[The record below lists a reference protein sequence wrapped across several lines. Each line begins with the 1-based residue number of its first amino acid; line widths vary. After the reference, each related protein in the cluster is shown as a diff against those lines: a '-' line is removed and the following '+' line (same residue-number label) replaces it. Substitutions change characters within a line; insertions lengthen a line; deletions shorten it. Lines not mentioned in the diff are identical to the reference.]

1 MKRRKR
7 MKNTRKSIAMLMTLA
22 MILSLE
28 SGVTMPRKARAAGY
42 GLKNP
47 TNTKEDGS
55 GVTTWDCIYFGHYW
69 QNDTNGD
76 GIADE
81 DDKKQP
87 IKWRVLSVNGEDAF
101 LLADQNLDVKP
112 YNTYYTK
119 KMHWETCTLRKWL
132 NGYGE
137 SDTNEGNDNFIDN
150 AFNDLEQD
158 AILDDDGTND
168 KISLM
173 SRGDVANV
181 SYGFNETFDVKSDTR
196 VSTATSYTARKR
208 NISGACS
215 WVLCQ
220 ISYVDRDGDTTMD
233 VGANGMGHDCSKNV
247 SQSNCVRPI
256 LHLNLSRSELW
267 KYAGTVSSDEWR
279 IPEPSPKKVDT
290 TKITATAYNSDS
302 FVPLEGVK
310 IFIEDLGDMST
321 DSRGNAMME
330 NTQREPSILRKVTA
344 KKDGYRDYIYYTT
357 IISPDVIDLSYTEIN
372 QLNIPMCK
380 SKDNDNVTP
389 YVSSV
394 VYYLNGRT
402 ENCGGQQFQKSDIVK
417 FRVCGVWNDKTPDH
431 YCLYQEGGETFR
443 STDGT
448 FELNI
453 GMSFKEQDKIYAKMV
468 AKDGTESEPQ
478 RVNIC
483 VVADNMDDDAEKYIS
498 VLNNPAKSEILKDV
512 PFLDGSGLDFDI
524 GKLKCSYSCQDKKIR
539 IRLGS
544 EAEYS
549 EDIFND
555 EKWKEWKKFCES
567 QPEDLTVS
575 QWADILK
582 SKNMTSSVTHNIN
595 MKLTGYGWL
604 EGDCNNNTT
613 TPLTGGI
620 QVIMNVGTNFSQQ
633 YLIGTIPVYMEE
645 GLKIDGEFVGNV
657 TYDFQDKKLRGDNKL
672 TISPSLSVGGGVGVL
687 YVATVGAEGSAS
699 MPMEINVPK
708 GMTSAKLSGSLSLKA
723 SVLGFQ
729 YSKDFAQKEFVLFEK
744 NVNGLRGASGKKTS
758 RQISMYDMDSYELPE
773 ETAEPTVWYGDKKNK
788 KLRKGIGTADNLKE
802 QLLETGT
809 SELTEPVLVSEGGTT
824 MAVFLTEDAQRETIH
839 RTKLVYTV
847 YDPETSLW
855 SEPEAVEDDETGDLL
870 PYLTAANGKIAVS
883 WMNYDSSVDDSSSM
897 EDALSSSFLCY
908 AVWNPETARFEVSS
922 DTLASDADTTYNS
935 VRPLIDQDGNVT
947 RIGLKNTAA
956 DIFGTDGNNILF
968 MEGTHDQQNISK
980 EITVTQGIP
989 VSYDVAE
996 DGDGVRAAIC
1006 VDTDRDM
1013 TTMEDREIY
1022 VYSSDGTVTCVTE
1035 ENVYDGAPKYARYC
1049 GKTALYWYSGDGYH
1063 ILDEQGEETVIPKE
1077 ISDQISENFDVVSNN
1092 EGKTAI
1098 VYSSAQEDGTYQ
1110 LSALLYDEDRN
1121 VWTTQVILT
1130 DSGEDIFRANG
1141 YFNEQGDME
1150 FIYRKGSTADTGALY
1165 ALRAETA
1172 PDVEIVNAYL
1182 EDGTEVPGQNT
1193 TLYVGVRNNGTEKIR
1208 NYSVEAD
1215 GQVTSGSAVILP
1227 GESTLLEVPYT
1238 VPDQVESREVEVSVQ
1253 VDGDCNTSN
1262 NSFTMDA
1269 GYTDLAL
1276 AVSEDRTDAG
1286 KRVTVIV
1293 ENQEAVEADATL
1305 EVHEDSETG
1314 TLVSTQKLGTMKQG
1328 EKVSVSFIYKNKIV
1342 GDTDAEH
1349 LYYVVKSD
1357 KKEKYTSNNVDYV
1370 ILPESPEKDIEPS
1383 PSVSPSENPEGTSSP
1398 NPTLN
1403 PTKAT
1408 TVTPT
1413 AKPIQKPSVTPTVK
1427 PTQKPT
1433 VAPTAKPAGKPS
1445 STPKVKPTKA
1455 PDTNASAVPDS
1466 PMPAPSN
1473 AQASSSQSPAG
1484 TQQPSGSSIPVST
1497 FRPGS
1502 TGTLS
1507 PSASGGSGIT
1517 AAASSS
1523 LKTTVSA
1530 SKAPAATQTFY
1541 KGQVFKDVKTKA
1553 YYKILSVTATGGKA
1567 AYLRPVD
1574 KKVKKVTIK
1583 ETVTFKGKRFKI
1595 TQIGNKAFKDYKK
1608 LQKITIGRKVSVIGK
1623 KTFANCRSLKV
1634 VILTG
1639 PKQKLPK
1646 NAFAGCPRKPKVRKT
1661 Y

>member
-1 MKRRKR
+1 MKHK
-7 MKNTRKSIAMLMTLA
+7 MKKTRKPIAILTTLA

-28 SGVTMPRKARAAGY
+28 SGVTMPRKVRAADY

-47 TNTKEDGS
+47 VTASN
-55 GVTTWDCIYFGHYW
+55 GVTTWDCVYFGNYW
-69 QNDTNGD
+69 QEDTNGD
-76 GIADE
+76 GVADE
-81 DDKKQP
+81 NDEKQP
-87 IKWRVLSVNGEDAF
+87 IKWRVLSVDGDDAF
-101 LLADQNLDVKP
+101 LLADQNLDVRR
-112 YNTYYTK
+112 YNESHRNVT
-119 KMHWETCTLRKWL
+119 WETCTLRSWL
-132 NGYGE
+132 NGYGASANVE
-137 SDTNEGNDNFIDN
+137 NTDYSSNNFIDT
-150 AFNDLEQD
+150 AFTAAEQS
-158 AILDDDGTND
+158 AILRTDVINEDNPYYDTEGGND
-168 KISLM
+168 TTDQVYLLS
-173 SRGDVANV
+173 VAEASNA
-181 SYGFNETFDVKSDTR
+181 SYGFDSNHRAKSKTR
-196 VSTATSYTARKR
+196 EAKNTSYAKEQGAWTSTSTEYEGNGDWWLRLPG
-208 NISGACS
+208 NYSDSISHVINSNGIGVNS
-215 WVLCQ
+215 STVG
-220 ISYVDRDGDTTMD
+220 SYYV
-233 VGANGMGHDCSKNV
+233 A
-247 SQSNCVRPI
+247 VRPA
-256 LHLNLSRSELW
+256 LHLNLSFSNLW
-267 KYAGTVSSDEWR
+267 SYAGTVSSEGGSQSTSAPQPLQKVDSSR
-279 IPEPSPKKVDT
+279 ITASVYAYGSFGPVEGAEIFVEGLGSMYTNADGTASMENPQTEPSVMR
-290 TKITATAYNSDS
+290 KIT
-302 FVPLEGVK
+302 VK
-310 IFIEDLGDMST
+310 KE
-321 DSRGNAMME
+321 
-330 NTQREPSILRKVTA
+330 
-344 KKDGYRDYIYYTT
+344 GYRDYIYYTT
-357 IISPDVIDLSYTEIN
+357 ILSPDVTSVYAAN
-372 QLNIPMCK
+372 QLSISMK
-380 SKDNDNVTP
+380 SSKSGDDMTP

-394 VYYLNGRT
+394 VYYSN
-402 ENCGGQQFQKSDIVK
+402 EVAKKCGGQRFLSSDTVK
-417 FRVCGVWNDKTPDH
+417 FRVCGVWNGKTPDY
-431 YCLYQEGGETFR
+431 YCLYQEGGKSFQSE
-443 STDGT
+443 DGI
-448 FELNI
+448 FQLNI
-453 GMSFKEQDKIYAKMV
+453 GKSFQGKGKIYVKMA
-468 AKDGTESEPQ
+468 AKDGTESEPEWVYITVPENSTGQ
-478 RVNIC
+478 
-483 VVADNMDDDAEKYIS
+483 DSDDYLP
-498 VLNNPAKSEILKDV
+498 VLNSTAESENLQGV
-512 PFLDGSGLDFDI
+512 PFLEGSKLAFDI
-524 GKLKCSYSCQDKKIR
+524 GKLKISCSCKDGKIR
-539 IRLGS
+539 MMLGR
-544 EAEYS
+544 
-549 EDIFND
+549 DIGKDGAGDVFKD
-555 EKWKEWKKFCES
+555 EEWAKWKEFCES
-567 QPEDLTVS
+567 QPYDLNMS
-575 QWADILK
+575 QWKDILT
-582 SKNMTSSVTHNIN
+582 SGNLTSSWTTKAT

-620 QVIMNVGTNFSQQ
+620 QVIMNVGTTFSQQ

-645 GLKIDGEFVGNV
+645 GLKVEGKFDGSV
-657 TYDFQDKKLRGDNKL
+657 TYDFQDKKLQGDNKL

-708 GMTSAKLSGSLSLKA
+708 GMTSAKLSGTLSLKA

-729 YSKDFAQKEFVLFEK
+729 YSKELAKKEFVLYEK
-744 NVNGLRGASGKKTS
+744 NVDGLRGASGKKTS
-758 RQISMYDMDSYELPE
+758 PQISMYDMDSYELPE
-773 ETAEPTVWYGDKKNK
+773 EMAEPTVWYGDKKNK

-824 MAVFLTEDAQRETIH
+824 MAAFLTEDAQRETIH

-883 WMNYDSSVDDSSSM
+883 WMNYDASVDDSSSM
-897 EDALSSSFLCY
+897 EDALSSSSLCY
-908 AVWNPETARFEVSS
+908 AVWNPETSRFELSS

-980 EITVTQGIP
+980 EIMVTQGIP

-996 DGDGVRAAIC
+996 DGDGVRAAVC

-1035 ENVYDGAPKYARYC
+1035 KNDYDGAPKYAKYC

-1077 ISDQISENFDVVSNN
+1077 ISNQISENFDVVSND

-1121 VWTTQVILT
+1121 VWTSQVVLT
-1130 DSGEDIFRANG
+1130 DSGEDIFRASG

-1165 ALRAETA
+1165 ALQAETA
-1172 PDVEIVNAYL
+1172 PDAEIVNAYL

-1227 GESTLLEVPYT
+1227 GESRLLEVPYT

-1253 VDGDCNTSN
+1253 VDGDCDTSN

-1276 AVSEDRTDAG
+1276 AVSEDSTDAG
-1286 KRVTVIV
+1286 KRVTVTV

-1328 EKVSVSFIYKNKIV
+1328 EKVSVSFIYKNKIA
-1342 GDTDAEH
+1342 GDTGAEH

-1383 PSVSPSENPEGTSSP
+1383 PSADPSETPDGTLSPE
-1398 NPTLN
+1398 
-1403 PTKAT
+1403 PTK
-1408 TVTPT
+1408 TPT
-1413 AKPIQKPSVTPTVK
+1413 PK
-1427 PTQKPT
+1427 PTPKPF
-1433 VAPTAKPAGKPS
+1433 

-1466 PMPAPSN
+1466 PMPASSD
-1473 AQASSSQSPAG
+1473 AQTSSSQSPAG
-1484 TQQPSGSSIPVST
+1484 TQQPSGSQVPAASL
-1497 FRPGS
+1497 RPGS

-1517 AAASSS
+1517 VAASSS
-1523 LKTTVSA
+1523 PKTTVSP
-1530 SKAPAATQTFY
+1530 SKAPAATQTLR

-1567 AYLRPVD
+1567 AYLRPID

-1583 ETVTFKGKRFKI
+1583 NTVTFKGKKFKI

-1608 LQKITIGRKVSVIGK
+1608 LQKVTIGRKVSVIGK

-1661 Y
+1661 H

>member
-1 MKRRKR
+1 MKHK
-7 MKNTRKSIAMLMTLA
+7 MKKTRKPIAILTTLA

-28 SGVTMPRKARAAGY
+28 FGVTMPRKVRAADY

-47 TNTKEDGS
+47 VTASN
-55 GVTTWDCIYFGHYW
+55 GVTTWDCVYFGNYW
-69 QNDTNGD
+69 QEDTNGD
-76 GIADE
+76 GVADE
-81 DDKKQP
+81 NDEKQP
-87 IKWRVLSVNGEDAF
+87 IKWRVLSVDGDDAF
-101 LLADQNLDVKP
+101 LLADQNLDVRR
-112 YNTYYTK
+112 YNESHRNVT
-119 KMHWETCTLRKWL
+119 WETCTLRSWL
-132 NGYGE
+132 NGYGASANVE
-137 SDTNEGNDNFIDN
+137 NTDYSSNNFIDT
-150 AFNDLEQD
+150 AFTAAEQS
-158 AILDDDGTND
+158 AILRTDVINEDNPYYDTEGGND
-168 KISLM
+168 TTDQVYLLS
-173 SRGDVANV
+173 VAEASNA
-181 SYGFNETFDVKSDTR
+181 SYGFDSNHRAKSKTR
-196 VSTATSYTARKR
+196 EAKNTSYAKEQGAWTSTSTEYEGNGDWWLRLPG
-208 NISGACS
+208 NYSDSISHVINSNGIGVNS
-215 WVLCQ
+215 STVG
-220 ISYVDRDGDTTMD
+220 SYYV
-233 VGANGMGHDCSKNV
+233 A
-247 SQSNCVRPI
+247 VRPA
-256 LHLNLSRSELW
+256 LHLNLSFSNLW
-267 KYAGTVSSDEWR
+267 SYAGTVSSEGGSQSTSAPQPLQKVDSSR
-279 IPEPSPKKVDT
+279 ITASVYAYGSFGPVEGAEISVEGLGSMYTNADGTASMENPQTEPSMMR
-290 TKITATAYNSDS
+290 KIT
-302 FVPLEGVK
+302 V
-310 IFIEDLGDMST
+310 
-321 DSRGNAMME
+321 
-330 NTQREPSILRKVTA
+330 

-357 IISPDVIDLSYTEIN
+357 ILSPDVTSVYAAN
-372 QLNIPMCK
+372 QLSISMK
-380 SKDNDNVTP
+380 SSKSGDDVTP

-394 VYYLNGRT
+394 VYYSN
-402 ENCGGQQFQKSDIVK
+402 EVAKKCGGQRFLSSDTVK
-417 FRVCGVWNDKTPDH
+417 FRVCGVWNGKTPDY
-431 YCLYQEGGETFR
+431 YCLYQESGKSFQSE
-443 STDGT
+443 DGI
-448 FELNI
+448 FQLNI
-453 GMSFKEQDKIYAKMV
+453 GKSFQGKGKIYVKMA
-468 AKDGTESEPQ
+468 AKDGTESEPEWVYITVPENSTGQ
-478 RVNIC
+478 
-483 VVADNMDDDAEKYIS
+483 DSDDYLP
-498 VLNNPAKSEILKDV
+498 VLNSTAESEDLQGV
-512 PFLDGSGLDFDI
+512 PFLEGSKLVFDI
-524 GKLKCSYSCQDKKIR
+524 GKLKISCSCKDGKIR
-539 IRLGS
+539 MMLGR
-544 EAEYS
+544 
-549 EDIFND
+549 DIGKDGAGDVFKD
-555 EKWKEWKKFCES
+555 EEWAKWKEFCES
-567 QPEDLTVS
+567 QPYDLNMS
-575 QWADILK
+575 QWKDILT
-582 SKNMTSSVTHNIN
+582 SGNLTSSWTTNATV
-595 MKLTGYGWL
+595 KLTGYGWL
-604 EGDCNNNTT
+604 EGDCSNNTT

-620 QVIMNVGTNFSQQ
+620 QVIMNVGTTFSQQ

-645 GLKIDGEFVGNV
+645 GLKVEGKFDGSV
-657 TYDFQDKKLRGDNKL
+657 TYDYQEKKLQGDNKL

-729 YSKDFAQKEFVLFEK
+729 YSKELAKKEFVLYEK

-855 SEPEAVEDDETGDLL
+855 SEPEVVEDDETGDLL

-883 WMNYDSSVDDSSSM
+883 WMNYDASVDDSSSM

-996 DGDGVRAAIC
+996 DGDGVRAAVC

-1130 DSGEDIFRANG
+1130 DSGEDIFRASG

-1165 ALRAETA
+1165 ALQAETA

-1193 TLYVGVRNNGTEKIR
+1193 TLYVGVRNNGTEKIQ

-1227 GESTLLEVPYT
+1227 GESRLLEVPYT

-1253 VDGDCNTSN
+1253 VDGDCDTSN
-1262 NSFTMDA
+1262 NSFTMGA

-1276 AVSEDRTDAG
+1276 AVSEDSTDAG
-1286 KRVTVIV
+1286 KRVTVTV

-1314 TLVSTQKLGTMKQG
+1314 TLVSTQELGTMKQG
-1328 EKVSVSFIYKNKIV
+1328 EKVSASFIYKNKTA
-1342 GDTDAEH
+1342 GDTGAER

-1357 KKEKYTSNNVDYV
+1357 KTEKYTSNNVDYV
-1370 ILPESPEKDIEPS
+1370 ILPESPEEDTEPS
-1383 PSVSPSENPEGTSSP
+1383 PSEDPSETPDGTLSP
-1398 NPTLN
+1398 V
-1403 PTKAT
+1403 PTKT
-1408 TVTPT
+1408 
-1413 AKPIQKPSVTPTVK
+1413 
-1427 PTQKPT
+1427 
-1433 VAPTAKPAGKPS
+1433 PTAKPAGKPS

-1466 PMPAPSN
+1466 PIPAPSD

-1497 FRPGS
+1497 LRPGS

-1507 PSASGGSGIT
+1507 LSASGGSGIT

-1523 LKTTVSA
+1523 LKTTVSP
-1530 SKAPAATQTFY
+1530 SKAPATTQTLR

-1553 YYKILSVTATGGKA
+1553 YYKILSVTTTGGKA
-1567 AYLRPVD
+1567 AYLRPID

-1583 ETVTFKGKRFKI
+1583 DTVTFKGKKFKV

-1608 LQKITIGRKVSVIGK
+1608 LQKVTIGRKVSVIGK

-1646 NAFAGCPRKPKVRKT
+1646 NAFAGCPRKPKVRKKH
-1661 Y
+1661 